1 MKTLFVSSE
10 IFPFAKSGGLGDV
23 AASLPKALNN
33 YVETLSIMPLYGS
46 IDQKKHDIQ
55 STGFD
60 YQFWVNGVEY
70 GFEVYQSGKT
80 LFLKESSGL
89 FDREEMYGSYDD
101 NDIRFGVFCYAVL
114 EYIKASNQYFEIIH
128 INDWQSA
135 LIALLEKELYHF
147 GSKVIFTIHNL
158 AYQGIFSKESIN
170 RLDLSWDVF
179 TASKLE
185 YHDQI
190 NLLKSAINYSDVV
203 TTVSPT
209 YASEIQTHRFGCDLE
224 NLIQDNAYKL
234 RGILNGIDYDE
245 FNPAIDTNLPKNYDP
260 DNLTNKQAIK
270 EELLEELYLKYANKP
285 LFVFIGR
292 FTAQKGID
300 QILDSIHELSKLPIN
315 IAILGSG
322 EEKYNNWFGSLS
334 GKYENISIT
343 IGYDEKLARKLYA
356 SADFL
361 YMPSEYEPCGL
372 NQMISMKY
380 GAIPIVRSVGGLKD
394 SVIDFET
401 LSSYPN
407 DKGVGITFEHGDQ
420 TAFIYVTNKALSLYN
435 DKEKFKSI
443 VSHDMR
449 VDFSWDVKSREYLE
463 LYNDL
468 ASGWLPE
475 RKIKEFPIPT
485 HYGVDTLKAIPINP
499 TTLYTYWEITND
511 LLKKHQVSISQLK
524 VKAYVDE
531 IEVDEGD
538 VYDGVGNYYFYPEMD
553 FKSIKT
559 RIGYTLEYGLFVTI
573 LESNKF
579 IAPNSKIIKSNNILY
594 RDIKRDEATI
604 KNAKYLNFEYQEY
617 DTLSSSAVARK
628 RGIQQLQKLRHLSQK
643 NDDQSSTIL
652 SKKGG
657 L

>member
-33 YVETLSIMPLYGS
+33 YVDTISIMPLYGS
-46 IDQKKHDIQ
+46 IDRQKHKIE

-60 YQFWVNGVEY
+60 YQFWVNGTEY

-80 LFLKESSGL
+80 LFLKESIGL
-89 FDREEMYGSYDD
+89 FEREEMYGNYDD

-114 EYIKASNQYFEIIH
+114 EYIKASNQYFDIIH

-170 RLDLSWDVF
+170 RLDLSWDFF
-179 TASKLE
+179 TTSKLE

-209 YASEIQTHRFGCDLE
+209 YAGEIQTHRFGCDLE

-234 RGILNGIDYDE
+234 RGILNGIDYEE
-245 FNPAIDTNLPKNYDP
+245 FNPAIDTNLPKNYDA
-260 DNLTNKQAIK
+260 DNLSNKKEIK
-270 EELLEELYLKYANKP
+270 EDLLKELYLKDVNKP
-285 LFVFIGR
+285 LFIFIGR

-300 QILDSIHELSKLPIN
+300 QILESVYELSKLPIN

-322 EEKYNNWFGSLS
+322 EENYNHWFGALS
-334 GKYENISIT
+334 GKYDNISIT
-343 IGYDEKLARKLYA
+343 IGYNEKLARKLYA
-356 SADFL
+356 AADFL

-372 NQMISMKY
+372 NQMIAMKY
-380 GAIPIVRSVGGLKD
+380 GAVPIVRNVGGLKD
-394 SVIDFET
+394 SVVDFEAV
-401 LSSYPN
+401 SHFPDN
-407 DKGVGITFEHGDQ
+407 KGVGITFDHGDLH
-420 TAFIYVTNKALSLYN
+420 AFMYVTNKALSLYD
-435 DKEKFKSI
+435 DKERFDSV

-449 VDFSWDVKSREYLE
+449 VDFSWDVKSKEYLA
-463 LYNDL
+463 LYSDL
-468 ASGWLPE
+468 SCGWLPE

-485 HYGVDTLKAIPINP
+485 HYGIDTLKTIAVNP
-499 TTLYTYWEITND
+499 TTLYTYWEITNK
-511 LLKKHQVSISQLK
+511 LLEKHQISISQLK
-524 VKAYVDE
+524 VKAFVDE
-531 IEVDEGD
+531 IAVDEAD
-538 VYDGVGNYYFYPEMD
+538 VYDGVGNYYFYPKMD
-553 FKSIKT
+553 FKTVKT
-559 RIGYTLEYGLFVTI
+559 KIGYTLNYGLFVTI

-579 IAPNSKIIKSNNILY
+579 VAPNSKIIKSDNIIW
-594 RDIKRDEATI
+594 RDIKTDKTSQ
-604 KNAKYLNFEYQEY
+604 KDAKYLNFEYYEY
-617 DTLSSSAVARK
+617 DALSSTALMRRK
-628 RGIQQLQKLRHLSQK
+628 TLNQLSQK
-643 NDDQSSTIL
+643 DKDQSSITL

-657 L
+657 F

>member
-33 YVETLSIMPLYGS
+33 YVDTTSIMPLYGS
-46 IDQKKHDIQ
+46 IDHKKHNIE

-60 YQFWVNGVEY
+60 YQFWVNGTEY

-89 FDREEMYGSYDD
+89 FDREEMYGNYDD
-101 NDIRFGVFCYAVL
+101 NDIRFGLFCYAVL
-114 EYIKASNQYFEIIH
+114 EYIRASNQYFEIIH

-147 GSKVIFTIHNL
+147 GSKIIFTIHNL

-170 RLDLSWDVF
+170 RLDLSWEFF
-179 TASKLE
+179 TTSKLE

-190 NLLKSAINYSDVV
+190 NMLKSAINYSDVV

-209 YASEIQTHRFGCDLE
+209 YAGEIQTHRFGCDLE

-234 RGILNGIDYDE
+234 RGILNGIDYEE
-245 FNPAIDTNLPKNYDP
+245 FNPAIDTNLPKNYDA
-260 DNLTNKQAIK
+260 DNLSNKKEIK
-270 EELLEELYLKYANKP
+270 EELLKELYLKDINKP
-285 LFVFIGR
+285 LFIFIGR

-300 QILDSIHELSKLPIN
+300 QILESIYELSKLPIN

-322 EEKYNNWFGSLS
+322 EENYNHWFGALS

-343 IGYDEKLARKLYA
+343 IGYNEKLARKLYA
-356 SADFL
+356 AADFL

-372 NQMISMKY
+372 NQMIAMKY
-380 GAIPIVRSVGGLKD
+380 GAVPIVRNVGGLKD
-394 SVIDFET
+394 SVVDFEEVST
-401 LSSYPN
+401 FPQN
-407 DKGVGITFEHGDQ
+407 KGVGITFDHGDL
-420 TAFIYVTNKALSLYN
+420 TAFMYVTNKALLLYL
-435 DKEKFKSI
+435 DKDRFDSV

-449 VDFSWDVKSREYLE
+449 IDFSWDIKSKEYLS

-485 HYGVDTLKAIPINP
+485 HYGIDTLKTIAVNP
-499 TTLYTYWEITND
+499 TTLYSYWEITNT
-511 LLKKHQVSISQLK
+511 LLEKYQISISQLK
-524 VKAYVDE
+524 IKAYVDG

-538 VYDGVGNYYFYPEMD
+538 VYDGVGNYYFYPQMD
-553 FKSIKT
+553 FKTVKT
-559 RIGYTLEYGLFVTI
+559 KIGYTLNYGLFITI
-573 LESNKF
+573 LESNQF
-579 IAPNSKIIKSNNILY
+579 VAPNSKIIKSDNIIY
-594 RDIKRDEATI
+594 RDIKTDETVV
-604 KNAKYLNFEYQEY
+604 KDAKYLDIEYKEF
-617 DTLSSSAVARK
+617 DSFSSSVLTRK
-628 RGIQQLQKLRHLSQK
+628 QKIQQIGILKQLSQENNNQSSITLSQK
-643 NDDQSSTIL
+643 
-652 SKKGG
+652 GG
-657 L
+657 F